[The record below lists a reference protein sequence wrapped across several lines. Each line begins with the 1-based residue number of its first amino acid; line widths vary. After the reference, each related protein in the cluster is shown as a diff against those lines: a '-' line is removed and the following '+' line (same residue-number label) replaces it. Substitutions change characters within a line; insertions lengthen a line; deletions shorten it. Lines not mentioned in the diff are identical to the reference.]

1 MKNTRDTSVGCS
13 CGCFPLICIAIFNL
27 VFGTI
32 AVQYLCETWLHKP
45 IAFGWAMLIGLIAGE
60 ITVPAA
66 IITWILQQA
75 GAI

>member
-13 CGCFPLICIAIFNL
+13 CGCFPIICIAIFNL
-27 VFGTI
+27 VFGTLS
-32 AVQYLCETWLHKP
+32 VQYLCEMWLQP

-60 ITVPAA
+60 VTIPAA
-66 IITWILQQA
+66 IVTWILKHA